1 MQGLSVRGVAGN
13 TPSTSTLPMTEITGN
28 VYMGKITVTEFETEE
43 KEVEKYKCDECKTI
57 IDKNN
62 VNTVHYFDG
71 VQPHFRAQ
79 TGGDDTKYLCEDCV
93 GLKHA
98 LRIREKKNYYREF
111 WNGFRRE
118 RGVEIVTLLPVWSL
132 VSGFGI
138 FWMMEKM
145 ELDTGVLGHLMVS
158 WAYFFMFFIVSVVVF
173 IILLIIIEAA

>member
-1 MQGLSVRGVAGN
+1 
-13 TPSTSTLPMTEITGN
+13 
-28 VYMGKITVTEFETEE
+28 MGKITVTEFETEE

-79 TGGDDTKYLCEDCV
+79 TGGDDIKYLCEDCV

-111 WNGFRRE
+111 WNGFRGE
-118 RGVEIVTLLPVWSL
+118 RGLQIVTLLPVWSL

-138 FWMMEKM
+138 FWLMEKNPEPEM
-145 ELDTGVLGHLMVS
+145 GVIEQLILS
-158 WAYFFMFFIVSVVVF
+158 WAGFFLFLIGALLVLF
-173 IILLIIIEAA
+173 ILLLMIEPA